1 MADQVK
7 VEYDKAQTKQ
17 ILRAFK
23 AMDDEAV
30 LQSKKMGFE
39 KKLKGGTLNG
49 R

>member
-1 MADQVK
+1 MADQVR

-30 LQSKKMGFE
+30 KQSKIIYRDI
-39 KKLKGGTLNG
+39 KG